1 MSTHTAVRTQ
11 LDISPVGDLV
21 DSLAERASS
30 AIGSFDVV
38 KVDLQRTPPQ
48 AANDSPSPSPWFQ
61 PLPTQPK
68 SPLGKSGA
76 FALVAAAHVLVFFG
90 IANLPQSVRER
101 ITVPLQV
108 VSIVEEQVTQDLPPP
123 PKPQVQNFDVPVEPI
138 VLDIADPDSMAI
150 TVRAQPQEAVAAPQT
165 PTAAAPKMVSSVEY
179 VREPAAKYPAAARAL
194 KQRGIVT
201 LRVLVD
207 ASGRAREVTV
217 HKSSGHKLLDDA
229 GRKAV
234 LDGVYKPYTENGHA
248 LPVYV
253 LIPIEF
259 SVA

>member
-1 MSTHTAVRTQ
+1 MSTQ
-11 LDISPVGDLV
+11 LDVSHVGELV
-21 DSLAERASS
+21 DSLTEHASS
-30 AIGSFDVV
+30 ALASFEVV
-38 KVDLQRTPPQ
+38 KSDVQRVQ
-48 AANDSPSPSPWFQ
+48 AQPANDSRLASPWFQ
-61 PLPTQPK
+61 PLPAQPK
-68 SPLGKSGA
+68 SILGKGGT

-90 IANLPQSVRER
+90 MANLPQSIRER
-101 ITVPLQV
+101 ITAPLQV
-108 VSIVEEQVTQDLPPP
+108 VSIVEEQVTNDLPPP

-165 PTAAAPKMVSSVEY
+165 PTTVQPKMVSSVEY

-194 KQRGIVT
+194 KQRGVVT
-201 LRVLVD
+201 LRVLID
-207 ASGRAREVTV
+207 AAGRAREVTV
-217 HKSSGHKLLDDA
+217 HRSSGHKLLDDA

-248 LPVYV
+248 LSVYV